1 MLGTHFDHVYEY
13 NTVCY
18 CVGQCTLESHIIKM
32 RVAFLIFTSRFHK
45 KMGSFGQKLV
55 EIKQIRFYLLQI
67 LLSMRYQNYIS
78 GGECKRVL
86 CASLFNST

>member
-18 CVGQCTLESHIIKM
+18 CVGQCTLESHILKM
-32 RVAFLIFTSRFHK
+32 LVALLIFTSRFHK
-45 KMGSFGQKLV
+45 
-55 EIKQIRFYLLQI
+55 
-67 LLSMRYQNYIS
+67 YQNYIS